1 MNKSTIS
8 KLTIFA
14 AIGLV
19 TMAAFAAPKNG
30 AKTGLQND
38 PKGSRHV
45 DLVIALD
52 ISGSMDGLIDSARQ
66 KLWDTVNL
74 LATAKPTPTLRV
86 GLITYGNDSYNPEVG
101 WVKKDSDLTTDLDS
115 IYAKLFALRTNG
127 GTEYVARAVHDA
139 TFDMEWTKDPQAL
152 KMIFVAGNEPAT
164 QDPKIPVAQAMKE
177 ARDRGIFVNAIYCG
191 TDSNMEAAGWR
202 TVASLGG
209 GNYAAIDQ
217 DHLAVIATPM
227 DADLARLSNELNKT
241 YIAFGGEGGRVA
253 AENQAAQDK
262 NAAAM
267 SAPAAASRA
276 AAKASTL
283 YDNDRWDLV
292 DATKHGKR
300 DVKDMKPADLPAEMR
315 NMNADQRQ
323 KYVEQKA
330 QERAQLQKQINELN
344 AKREG
349 YIANE
354 RKKTAGKG
362 PKGFDDAFN
371 GAVQKE
377 AESTGFQF
385 AH

>member
-1 MNKSTIS
+1 MNKSTLTR
-8 KLTIFA
+8 LTIFA

-30 AKTGLQND
+30 TKHGLQND
-38 PKGSRHV
+38 PKGGARHV

-74 LATAKPTPTLRV
+74 LATAKPQPTLRV
-86 GLITYGNDSYNPEVG
+86 GLITYGNDSYSPEVG

-139 TFDMEWTKDPQAL
+139 TFDMQWSKDPQAL

-164 QDPKIPVAQAMKE
+164 QDPKIPVAQAMKD
-177 ARDRGIFVNAIYCG
+177 AREHGIFVNAIYCG
-191 TDSNMEAAGWR
+191 TDGNYEAAGWR
-202 TVASLGG
+202 EVASLGG

-217 DHLAVIATPM
+217 DHVAVIATPM
-227 DADLARLSNELNKT
+227 DAELAKLSQQLNGT
-241 YIAFGGEGGRVA
+241 YIAFGGEGRA
-253 AENQAAQDK
+253 HLENQAAQDK
-262 NAAAM
+262 NAATM

-276 AAKASTL
+276 AAKSSGL
-283 YDNDRWDLV
+283 YDNSGWDLV
-292 DATKHGKR
+292 DAAKHGK
-300 DVKDMKPADLPAEMR
+300 DVRDMKPGELPPAMQG
-315 NMNADQRQ
+315 MNAEQRQ
-323 KYVEQKA
+323 KYVDQKA
-330 QERAQLQKQINELN
+330 QERVQIQKQINDLN
-344 AKREG
+344 AKREA
-349 YIANE
+349 YVAAE
-354 RKKTAGKG
+354 RKKSAKAGA
-362 PKGFDDAFN
+362 KGFDDAFN
-371 GAVQKE
+371 SAVQKE